1 MGDVGLLLVGIVLF
15 VNGLRLFLLLGLG
28 VTAVGAIALGRFTG
42 WYLVFLGVPSRTVA
56 GVLLLRETWSTE
68 PAAWGGA
75 LAVVLL
81 AAALSAALARRPVVA
96 GAPASAVTV

>member
-1 MGDVGLLLVGIVLF
+1 MGDVGLLLVGVVLF
-15 VNGLRLFLLLGLG
+15 VNGLRLLLLLGLG

-42 WYLVFLGVPSRTVA
+42 WYLVFLGVPSCTVA
-56 GVLLLRETWSTE
+56 GMLLLRETWSTE

-96 GAPASAVTV
+96 GAPASPVTV